1 MVDQEKNLALIKK
14 IPFFSIFSD
23 LEKEYLSTL
32 NNHIMSCRANQVI
45 VRQGDIDSLLFI
57 LIKGR
62 VRIFKSERPNIVLA
76 YRKPGD
82 IFGEISFLK
91 KTVRSAN
98 AAAQTDCIYLTIS
111 GVMFKGMSDTIQ
123 NKFRER
129 FLDVL
134 VERLDDLGKRYIRYA
149 NPTVNKTLAKK

>member
-1 MVDQEKNLALIKK
+1 MDDQKRNFELINKL
-14 IPFFSIFSD
+14 PFFSIFSD
-23 LEKEYLSTL
+23 AEKEYLSTF
-32 NNHIMSCRANQVI
+32 NNHILSCYPNTVI
-45 VRQGDIDSLLFI
+45 VRQGDIDTLLFI

-62 VRIFKSERPNIVLA
+62 VRIFKSERPDIVLA

-111 GVMFKGMSDTIQ
+111 GVMFKRMSDTIQ

-134 VERLDDLGKRYIRYA
+134 VERLDDLGKQYIRAA